1 MPFSLSLSFLDLELV
16 AKSRKK
22 YRICIYCALTY
33 YIKSSFTYAIYRVRT
48 VRHTTRIVGNNL
60 TKKNSCQI
68 SVELFMPS
76 ATILSKLCHHNYIN
90 HNAVIIVT
98 AIWRGTSQTAA
109 CFNSFL
115 RLAH

>member
-1 MPFSLSLSFLDLELV
+1 MYIL
-16 AKSRKK
+16 
-22 YRICIYCALTY
+22 CINVLHK
-33 YIKSSFTYAIYRVRT
+33 IQFHVHHISSRT

-68 SVELFMPS
+68 PVELFMPS

-90 HNAVIIVT
+90 YNAVIIVT
-98 AIWRGTSQTAA
+98 AIWRGTRQTAA